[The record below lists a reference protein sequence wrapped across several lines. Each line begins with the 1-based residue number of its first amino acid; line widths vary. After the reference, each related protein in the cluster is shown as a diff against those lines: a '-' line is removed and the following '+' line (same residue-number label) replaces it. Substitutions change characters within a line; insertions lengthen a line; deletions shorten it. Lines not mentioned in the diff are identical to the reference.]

1 MDLKPKYRAMLLD
14 IFSKVEYPIEVWA
27 YGSRVNG
34 GAHLGSD
41 LDLVMR
47 TLNDA
52 PLPMGVYAETVERIR
67 ESNIPILVQLF
78 DLNRLPQEFQHNI
91 RGAHEVIY
99 SNHLG
104 MASEPL
110 PTYGS

>member
-1 MDLKPKYRAMLLD
+1 MLLE
-14 IFSKVEYPIEVWA
+14 ILSKVEHPIEVWA

-34 GAHLGSD
+34 GAHDGSD

-47 TLNDA
+47 TMDDA
-52 PLPMGVYAETVERIR
+52 PLPMAVYAETVERIR
-67 ESNIPILVQLF
+67 QSNIPILVQLF
-78 DLNRLPQEFQHNI
+78 DLNRLPKEFQQNI
-91 RGAHEVIY
+91 RGSHEVIF